1 MIKCYL
7 LDGEFKDIELEDF
20 DKVVLS
26 VSKNRAALTNMP
38 LKAITELL
46 NQLGKSIVRDKKL
59 AVLDGA
65 SFISLWLR
73 RDNLERIC
81 KLNFMDNSFLDH
93 FADSGAGF
101 EMIAQ
106 PRGIVCHWVASN
118 VPTLSFFSL
127 VMGILTKNGNILKV
141 SEENKDILLTLVSG
155 LSDLKIE
162 VDGKEFSGKDIIK
175 TISIVSFDSR
185 ETGHGEAFSMA
196 ADCKVIWGGADSMRA
211 ITALPQKETCE
222 LIPFGPKYSF
232 GMFDK
237 GSVEGADFRSDIR
250 KVLRDVL
257 MFNQMACSSPQV
269 LFFEKSA
276 KPIGEIAQ
284 TMKEELTGLPERLLS
299 RPIPQHIASKIINTR
314 SLYLLSDD
322 KEVVQSDGLDW
333 TILINRDPG
342 LEEPI
347 HGGCIFVKEVNNIMD
362 VVPFVTRKIQ
372 AIVLCTSDNRR
383 RGAFAKVA
391 TEKGADRIVLPG
403 AAHDFTLPWDGIMV
417 LNRLVR
423 WTILYSK
430 KADGGSN
437 AAG

>member
-1 MIKCYL
+1 M
-7 LDGEFKDIELEDF
+7 DGEFKDVELEDF

-46 NQLGKSIVRDKKL
+46 NQLGKSIIRDKKF
-59 AVLDGA
+59 AMLDGA
-65 SFISLWLR
+65 SFISMWLR

-81 KLNFMDNSFLDH
+81 KLNFVNSSFLDH

-141 SEENKDILLTLVSG
+141 SEENKDILIALVRG

-162 VDGKEFSGKDIIK
+162 VGGKEFFGKDIVK
-175 TISIVSFDSR
+175 AISIVSFDSK
-185 ETGHGEAFSMA
+185 EATHGEAFSMA
-196 ADCKVIWGGADSMRA
+196 ADCKVIWGGADSVRA

-222 LIPFGPKYSF
+222 IIPFGPKYSF
-232 GMFDK
+232 GVFDR
-237 GSVEGADFRSDIR
+237 GAVESANFRSNLK
-250 KVLRDVL
+250 KVLRDIL
-257 MFNQMACSSPQV
+257 LFNQMACSSPQV

-276 KPIGEIAQ
+276 KPLSDIVQ
-284 TMKEELTGLPERLLS
+284 TMKEELAGLPERLLS
-299 RPIPQHIASKIINTR
+299 RPIPQHVASKIINAR
-314 SLYLLSDD
+314 SMYLLSDD
-322 KEVVQSDGLDW
+322 KEVIQSEGLDW
-333 TILINRDPG
+333 TILVNRDPG
-342 LEEPI
+342 FEEPI

-372 AIVLCTSDNRR
+372 AIVLCTADNQRR
-383 RGAFAKVA
+383 EVFAKAA

-403 AAHDFTLPWDGIMV
+403 AAHDFTLPWDGIMA

-423 WTILYSK
+423 WTILYLK

>member
-1 MIKCYL
+1 M
-7 LDGEFKDIELEDF
+7 DGEFKDVELEDF

-26 VSKNRAALTNMP
+26 VSKNRVALTNMP

-46 NQLGKSIVRDKKL
+46 NQLGKSIIRDKKF
-59 AVLDGA
+59 AMLDGA
-65 SFISLWLR
+65 SFISMWLR

-81 KLNFMDNSFLDH
+81 KLNFVNSSFLDH

-141 SEENKDILLTLVSG
+141 SEENKDILIALVRG

-162 VDGKEFSGKDIIK
+162 VGGKEFFGKDIVK
-175 TISIVSFDSR
+175 AISIVSFDSK
-185 ETGHGEAFSMA
+185 EATHGEAFSMA
-196 ADCKVIWGGADSMRA
+196 ADCKVIWGGADSVRA

-222 LIPFGPKYSF
+222 IIPFGPKYSF
-232 GMFDK
+232 GVFDR
-237 GSVEGADFRSDIR
+237 GAVESADFRSDLK
-250 KVLRDVL
+250 KVLRDIL
-257 MFNQMACSSPQV
+257 LFNQMACSSPQV

-276 KPIGEIAQ
+276 KPLSEIVQ
-284 TMKEELTGLPERLLS
+284 TMKDELTGLPEKFLS
-299 RPIPQHIASKIINTR
+299 RPIPQHIASKIINAR
-314 SLYLLSDD
+314 SMYLLSDD
-322 KEVVQSDGLDW
+322 KEVIQSEGLDW
-333 TILINRDPG
+333 TILVNRDPG
-342 LEEPI
+342 FEEPI

-372 AIVLCTSDNRR
+372 AIVLCTADNQRR
-383 RGAFAKVA
+383 EVFAKAA

-403 AAHDFTLPWDGIMV
+403 AAHDFTLPWDGIMA